1 MSSVMAA
8 APKIDKALTVPGDDA
23 GAKAPMKAEDTGL
36 FRLET
41 ERTDLGRAD
50 SLRYNILTWVLDER
64 YDKAIQELRDFM
76 ERESPY
82 PNFHEKTI
90 RFVNHSIDLIYA
102 IKAKRNFPGIN
113 SLTRAKQQ
121 ELREKFKEHF
131 KELQFILTRVEK
143 VETDLRINDV
153 RSTIYV
159 VKALWLAGI
168 AIVAM
173 AFFLE
178 IVRGLAV
185 TTAVVADDSVT
196 HAVGWLFD
204 TLGL

>member
-1 MSSVMAA
+1 MDPLMAA
-8 APKIDKALTVPGDDA
+8 APKLDKAQTANPPVPV
-23 GAKAPMKAEDTGL
+23 KAEESGF

-41 ERTDLGRAD
+41 ERTDLGRRD
-50 SLRYNILTWVLDER
+50 SLRYSILTWVLDER
-64 YDKAIQELRDFM
+64 YDRAIQELRDFI

-82 PNFHEKTI
+82 PNFHEKI
-90 RFVNHSIDLIYA
+90 ERFVNHSVDLIYA

-131 KELQFILTRVEK
+131 KELQFVLVRIEK

-159 VKALWLAGI
+159 VKALWVAGI
-168 AIVAM
+168 AIVGM

-178 IVRGLAV
+178 IMRGLAM
-185 TTAVVADDSVT
+185 TTSLVFDDGIT
-196 HAVGWLFD
+196 RAVGWLFD
-204 TLGL
+204 SLGL